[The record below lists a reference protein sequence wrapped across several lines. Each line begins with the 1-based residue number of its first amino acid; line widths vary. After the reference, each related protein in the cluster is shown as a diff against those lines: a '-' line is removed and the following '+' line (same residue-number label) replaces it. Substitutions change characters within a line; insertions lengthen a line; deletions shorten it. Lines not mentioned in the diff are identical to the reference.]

1 MFIFNGHSNKINAIV
16 SLNKQRFATGSQ
28 DFQILV
34 WDTSICGLHYKFDS
48 TNGGHSNA
56 ITVLASIDD
65 GSIMAS
71 GSSDCSIKIWD
82 LTQGSLK
89 FTFDKTNGG
98 HYNWISSL
106 AYLGNGLLAS
116 GSDDSSIK
124 V

>member
-1 MFIFNGHSNKINAIV
+1 
-16 SLNKQRFATGSQ
+16 
-28 DFQILV
+28 
-34 WDTSICGLHYKFDS
+34 
-48 TNGGHSNA
+48 
-56 ITVLASIDD
+56 
-65 GSIMAS
+65 MAS